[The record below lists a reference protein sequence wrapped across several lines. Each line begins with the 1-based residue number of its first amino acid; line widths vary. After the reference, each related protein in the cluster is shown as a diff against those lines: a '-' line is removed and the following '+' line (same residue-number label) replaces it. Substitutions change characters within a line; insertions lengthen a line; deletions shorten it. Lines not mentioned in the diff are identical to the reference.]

1 MNPSYKPHN
10 SLVSAFSRD
19 ILRNPYQ
26 GPQYNYGGVVN
37 PTLTN
42 VTNALTNPASLNAT
56 AAAKTLKFREVPI
69 DSFFDIIG
77 GHDMYKKLLLY
88 SLLAITAILILFL
101 LINAKTKNKKFQI
114 GIYVFLMLYLIFYV
128 LLAPTQTSNLSFET
142 VVNKILVVV
151 LLLYVFP
158 SPIFTAH
165 KSDDPWADTFC
176 GILLLV
182 YLTFFATGIFNILLG
197 DFKINSYSE
206 LYKVPLYLLSIGVL
220 IGLPSIIYFFKK
232 ISKK

>member
-26 GPQYNYGGVVN
+26 GPQYNYGGVVTN
-37 PTLTN
+37 KELPNATNVLTN
-42 VTNALTNPASLNAT
+42 AVTEKLPTANSKLTN
-56 AAAKTLKFREVPI
+56 FRI
-69 DSFFDIIG
+69 DSFFDIIR

-142 VVNKILVVV
+142 VINKILVVV

-182 YLTFFATGIFNILLG
+182 YLTFFATGIFNTLLG
-197 DFKINSYSE
+197 DFKINSYLE
-206 LYKVPLYLLSIGVL
+206 LYKVPLYLLSIVVL
-220 IGLPSIIYFFKK
+220 IGLPTIIYFFKK